1 MRALLFLLT
10 ALLAPR
16 AGRRAGGRLQG
27 MAWRSARWGA
37 WSARAAVW
45 VTAWILALPVAAQ
58 TAQLSE
64 LSVSRDDDGV
74 HLSYAVQFALHH
86 NVEDALL
93 RGVPLHFVADAE
105 LKRRRWYWRDET
117 VARASRHWRLA
128 YQPLTRRYRLSLGSL
143 AQNHERLADALDV
156 IRRGSGWRIAD
167 PLPPGT
173 DERYYIDYSFRI
185 DTSQLPGPLQL
196 GLEAQS
202 EWTLG
207 VERTVPLA
215 EAWVK

>member
-1 MRALLFLLT
+1 M
-10 ALLAPR
+10 LA
-16 AGRRAGGRLQG
+16 A
-27 MAWRSARWGA
+27 AW
-37 WSARAAVW
+37 
-45 VTAWILALPVAAQ
+45 ALPVAAQ

-74 HLSYAVQFALHH
+74 HLSYAVQFELHH

-117 VARASRHWRLA
+117 LAHASRHWRLA